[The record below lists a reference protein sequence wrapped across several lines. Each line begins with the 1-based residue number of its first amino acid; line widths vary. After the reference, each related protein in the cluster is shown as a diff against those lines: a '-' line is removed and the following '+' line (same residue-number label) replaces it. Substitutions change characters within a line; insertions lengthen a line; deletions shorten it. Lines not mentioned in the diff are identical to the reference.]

1 MFSRSQHIP
10 SVFCDIK
17 TRESPLAAPLAEHS
31 VDSLQ
36 LTTIRQWRILQMLII
51 ETLIFTKRVLQ
62 ILGDDEYRELQIFL
76 SRHPEAGSLIPGT
89 RGLRKLRW
97 SIPAMGKR
105 GGSRV
110 IYYWLKRRDIILML
124 FLFRKNE
131 RSDLTKDQLR
141 ILMKVVER
149 ELL

>member
-1 MFSRSQHIP
+1 MLPRSQHIP
-10 SVFCDIK
+10 SVLCDIK
-17 TRESPLAAPLAEHS
+17 TRGSPLTAPPAERS
-31 VDSLQ
+31 VDSFLW
-36 LTTIRQWRILQMLII
+36 TTIRQWRILQMLII

-76 SRHPEAGSLIPGT
+76 SGHPEAGSLIPGT
-89 RGLRKLRW
+89 RGLRKLHW
-97 SIPAMGKR
+97 SIPGKGKR

-110 IYYWLKRRDIILML
+110 IHYWLKRRDIILML